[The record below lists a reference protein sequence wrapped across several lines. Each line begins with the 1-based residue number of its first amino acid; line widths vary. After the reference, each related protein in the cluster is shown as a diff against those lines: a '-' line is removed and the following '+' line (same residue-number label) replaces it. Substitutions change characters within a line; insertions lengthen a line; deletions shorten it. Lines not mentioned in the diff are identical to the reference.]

1 MKLLRGRTYSFENGE
16 VSRDDYKNLSI
27 FMPWSGIVEL
37 KKFTWGFHPKKMNK
51 LGEIESFGNETINV
65 EKE

>member
-1 MKLLRGRTYSFENGE
+1 LLRGRTYSFENGE

-51 LGEIESFGNETINV
+51 LGEVELFGN
-65 EKE
+65 